1 MLGVAGQRKR
11 RPRRRGND
19 LPRDRPIIA
28 GDVLGP
34 PPPSRRLARVSAE
47 PMAVA
52 RQPRAPGWRGD
63 DVVMLRRRVAAL
75 EQTIVEIGH
84 AAAEAAAA
92 DEDAPALAVAL
103 LELDQ
108 KLGEVQSRL
117 DKIEQ
122 KK

>member
-1 MLGVAGQRKR
+1 
-11 RPRRRGND
+11 
-19 LPRDRPIIA
+19 
-28 GDVLGP
+28 
-34 PPPSRRLARVSAE
+34 
-47 PMAVA
+47 MAVA